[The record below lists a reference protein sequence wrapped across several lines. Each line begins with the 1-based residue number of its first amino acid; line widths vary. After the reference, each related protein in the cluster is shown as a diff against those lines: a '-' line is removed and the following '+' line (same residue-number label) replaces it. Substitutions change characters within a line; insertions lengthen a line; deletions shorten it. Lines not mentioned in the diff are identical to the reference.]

1 MESSRQDL
9 EYTYYC
15 DYSDYLRSLNSLKD
29 LKICNVLDGLFLERV
44 PDPNNALILHV
55 RNHLLS
61 YWLSIGSIVYC
72 NASHFVLGEKSA
84 FSTKHQWLS
93 HGQSSKTKT

>member
-15 DYSDYLRSLNSLKD
+15 DYSEYLRSLNSLKD

-44 PDPNNALILHV
+44 PDPNNALIPNV

-61 YWLSIGSIVYC
+61 Y
-72 NASHFVLGEKSA
+72 
-84 FSTKHQWLS
+84 
-93 HGQSSKTKT
+93 